1 MRNDARPIG
10 HDNSRKSPVVSH
22 EVVSHQSE
30 VVGHQSDV
38 VGHQS
43 GGHRRQ
49 LRSTADD
56 RLPDLLDLDGDDPVM
71 PADDATLMIRI

>member
-10 HDNSRKSPVVSH
+10 HENSRQSP
-22 EVVSHQSE
+22 VVSHQSE
-30 VVGHQSDV
+30 V

-49 LRSTADD
+49 LRSAADD

-71 PADDATLMIRI
+71 PADESTLKIRI

>member
-10 HDNSRKSPVVSH
+10 HENSRQSPVVSRQS

-30 VVGHQSDV
+30 VDGRQSQAPVD
-38 VGHQS
+38 Q
-43 GGHRRQ
+43 
-49 LRSTADD
+49 

-71 PADDATLMIRI
+71 PADDSTLNTRI

>member
-10 HDNSRKSPVVSH
+10 HGDSHQSP
-22 EVVSHQSE
+22 VVSHQSE
-30 VVGHQSDV
+30 VISHQSEV
-38 VGHQS
+38 VSHQS

-56 RLPDLLDLDGDDPVM
+56 RLTDLLDLVGDDPVM
-71 PADDATLMIRI
+71 PADESTLKIGI